1 MSVGSVTLE
10 LVYSSPFVAIPGI
23 LAWRSRYIP
32 DNVTIIKIAGFLA
45 TASVGFIQINVIG

>member
-1 MSVGSVTLE
+1 MSGRSVTLE
-10 LVYSSPFVAIPGI
+10 LVYSLPFVAIPGI
-23 LAWRSRYIP
+23 LAWRSGYTP